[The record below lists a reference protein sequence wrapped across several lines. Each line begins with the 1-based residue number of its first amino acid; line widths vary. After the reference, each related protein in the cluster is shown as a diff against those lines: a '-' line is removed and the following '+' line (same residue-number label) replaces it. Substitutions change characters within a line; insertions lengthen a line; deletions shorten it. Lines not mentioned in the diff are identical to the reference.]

1 VGKKLAKF
9 KTTKPPL
16 KGRKNK
22 RRGHKESDWRD
33 YWGSSDHL
41 VADVER
47 LGQNAFTREILY
59 MCKSRGEMS
68 YLEAREQ
75 FERRVLETD
84 EYYNGIINVRVGGS
98 NILKQR
104 LAEQSKNSNKW
115 KFWPCV
121 VPDINTH
128 ARQKVKHT
136 KASTANRQ
144 HWSTNKAI
152 YVKCGGTFETVL
164 LRSDL
169 GRQQAK
175 WWWLCE
181 KVTTIAHRTRIK
193 CVTRVPLRDEAKV
206 GGTEQPPP
214 CCKAILDLID
224 CYNSD
229 ETVRT
234 TSARQRARYDHLI

>member
-1 VGKKLAKF
+1 MQWTYNGKVIDSISEEYEGFVYLITNTTTGQKYVGKKLAKF

-104 LAEQSKNSNKW
+104 LAEQSKNSNK
-115 KFWPCV
+115 
-121 VPDINTH
+121 
-128 ARQKVKHT
+128 
-136 KASTANRQ
+136 
-144 HWSTNKAI
+144 
-152 YVKCGGTFETVL
+152 
-164 LRSDL
+164 
-169 GRQQAK
+169 
-175 WWWLCE
+175 
-181 KVTTIAHRTRIK
+181 
-193 CVTRVPLRDEAKV
+193 
-206 GGTEQPPP
+206 
-214 CCKAILDLID
+214 
-224 CYNSD
+224 
-229 ETVRT
+229 
-234 TSARQRARYDHLI
+234 